1 MTRSKAE
8 EIESAF
14 EANSDFAT
22 TLAKGIAILECFSA
36 QKPTLNTSDLSAL
49 TGLKRP
55 TVARLAST
63 LAELGYLSRDADG
76 FRLSLRP
83 LALLHPVLASLS
95 VRQLARPMMQELA
108 SDLRGTVSIGALDG
122 CNLIYVETARSGDT
136 GPHLPDI
143 GSSVPVLRTA
153 LGRALF
159 YMQDPLERAALEKRF
174 ARETPDLWKQMR
186 RALMDNLESCERRG
200 FTVAYGDLIPQTYAV
215 GAPLFRDQ
223 HFGSFAINCGVPAFR
238 LRAGELEQEIGPRL
252 TKLAAS
258 IRAVCAS
265 SAEVALTNAS
275 QTNESRKRTRRTS

>member
-8 EIESAF
+8 EIESSF

-36 QKPTLNTSDLSAL
+36 QQPTLNTSDISAR
-49 TGLKRP
+49 TGFKRP

-63 LAELGYLSRDADG
+63 LSELGYLSKSDGG

-83 LALLHPVLASLS
+83 LALLHPILASLS

-122 CNLIYVETARSGDT
+122 YNLIYVETARSGDM
-136 GPHLPDI
+136 GPHIPDI

-159 YMQDPLERAALEKRF
+159 YMQTPFERAALETLF
-174 ARETPDLWKQMR
+174 ARETPDLWQEMR
-186 RALMDNLESCERRG
+186 GTLMENLKSCEQRG

-215 GAPLFRDQ
+215 GTPLFEDP

-238 LRAGELEQEIGPRL
+238 LRSGELEQEIAPRL
-252 TKLAAS
+252 IQLAAS

-265 SAEVALTNAS
+265 SAAMAPAATQA
-275 QTNESRKRTRRTS
+275 NEPRKKTRRTP